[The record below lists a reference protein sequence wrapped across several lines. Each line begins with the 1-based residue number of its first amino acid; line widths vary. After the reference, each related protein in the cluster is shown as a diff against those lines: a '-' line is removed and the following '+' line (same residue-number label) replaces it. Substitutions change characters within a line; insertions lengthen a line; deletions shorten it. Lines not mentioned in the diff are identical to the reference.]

1 MSGVFPRFVWQLI
14 QFACR
19 NFQRMMIQFVTGAE
33 SFDNWDAYLQK
44 LNQLKMD
51 EYMEIESAAY
61 SRYVNA
67 L

>member
-1 MSGVFPRFVWQLI
+1 
-14 QFACR
+14 
-19 NFQRMMIQFVTGAE
+19 MMIQFVTGAE